1 MKTDRVMGDVTSRDL
16 GGRKLWRKNSEFMV
30 FRDGPLE
37 GLPGSEWRCS
47 DAIGWMDVKVGISG
61 EKHQDQMHKLERCL
75 YSWCFKSGD
84 WMGSS

>member
-61 EKHQDQMHKLERCL
+61 EKHQGQMHKLERRL

-84 WMGSS
+84 WMGFS